1 MRTFKSA
8 FLLAVLFGTS
18 SAVLAADTKGYLY
31 GTVLTKS
38 GTTYEGRLR
47 WAKEEA
53 FWTDHFNATKEERP
67 LVREVPT
74 KHRHRGEHVKILGV
88 PVGMRWMEDEGRQLV
103 VRFGDL
109 KSILPRRGNEG
120 TLVLRSGEEIEIGGG
135 SNDVGAKITVWDRSV
150 GDVQVTWDK
159 IRRIDFK
166 AAPADLQSVPA
177 RLHGTVKTTS
187 GTLKGFIQWDKEECL
202 ATDLLDGETEDGKL
216 AVEMGKIKAIER
228 RGRNSSD
235 VILKDGRTL
244 NLRGTNDVDSDNR
257 GLFVDD
263 PRYGR
268 VLVAWTAF
276 ERVDFEDAGSGPGY
290 DSFPSLGA
298 LRGTVTKEDGST
310 LKGKLV
316 YDVDEAEGWETLD
329 GENDGLT
336 YSIPFAMVSSIS
348 PMGSSRSKV
357 TLKGSTEEL
366 RLEDSA
372 DVSDRNAGVFVL
384 DGDRKTYVPWDDV
397 KRIDFDR

>member
-1 MRTFKSA
+1 MKTFKPA

-67 LVREVPT
+67 LVREVPS
-74 KHRHRGEHVKILGV
+74 KYRHRGEHVKILGV
-88 PVGMRWMEDEGRQLV
+88 PVGMRWLEDEGRQLV

-150 GDVQVTWDK
+150 GDVQVSWDK

-166 AAPADLQSVPA
+166 AAPADLPGVPA

-187 GTLKGFIQWDKEECL
+187 GTLKGFVQWDKEECL
-202 ATDLLDGETEDGKL
+202 AT
-216 AVEMGKIKAIER
+216 
-228 RGRNSSD
+228 
-235 VILKDGRTL
+235 
-244 NLRGTNDVDSDNR
+244 
-257 GLFVDD
+257 
-263 PRYGR
+263 
-268 VLVAWTAF
+268 
-276 ERVDFEDAGSGPGY
+276 
-290 DSFPSLGA
+290 
-298 LRGTVTKEDGST
+298 
-310 LKGKLV
+310 
-316 YDVDEAEGWETLD
+316 
-329 GENDGLT
+329 
-336 YSIPFAMVSSIS
+336 
-348 PMGSSRSKV
+348 
-357 TLKGSTEEL
+357 
-366 RLEDSA
+366 
-372 DVSDRNAGVFVL
+372 
-384 DGDRKTYVPWDDV
+384 
-397 KRIDFDR
+397 